1 MRNVVREPH
10 QWKRKTQVV
19 LGVVRVLMG
28 VDRAVLG
35 VVRIALGVVR
45 LIQGVVSGVGE
56 LSSYLG
62 SCARCSGSC
71 SRFSG
76 RCPRCPGY
84 YEFLMGPWG
93 TWGLLAQTI
102 HVYVYITTSS
112 FLRAIRCRS
121 GGKRNTGGWCNRLM
135 LSWMRRGTH
144 ATRAHMESGRHQQAS
159 FREAEKQ
166 GNQLGAQAAAAPHF
180 LSSPGLGLLR

>member
-1 MRNVVREPH
+1 MVREPH

-71 SRFSG
+71 SHFSR
-76 RCPRCPGY
+76 RCPRCPCV
-84 YEFLMGPWG
+84 YEFLIGPCG
-93 TWGLLAQTI
+93 TWGLLALIDMCMCISQ
-102 HVYVYITTSS
+102 HPLFCEPQDAEVVGR
-112 FLRAIRCRS
+112 RALVA
-121 GGKRNTGGWCNRLM
+121 GATGSC
-135 LSWMRRGTH
+135 
-144 ATRAHMESGRHQQAS
+144 
-159 FREAEKQ
+159 
-166 GNQLGAQAAAAPHF
+166 
-180 LSSPGLGLLR
+180 

>member
-1 MRNVVREPH
+1 MRSKVETLR

-19 LGVVRVLMG
+19 LGIVRVLMG
-28 VDRAVLG
+28 IDWAVLG
-35 VVRIALGVVR
+35 VVRIARGLVR

-112 FLRAIRCRS
+112 FLRAIRCQS
-121 GGKRNTGGWCNRLM
+121 GGKRTTGGWCNRLM
-135 LSWMRRGTH
+135 LSWIRREPMQGVPTW
-144 ATRAHMESGRHQQAS
+144 RAAGISRRHSG
-159 FREAEKQ
+159 KQ
-166 GNQLGAQAAAAPHF
+166 KSRVTSWELR
-180 LSSPGLGLLR
+180 LLLPLIS